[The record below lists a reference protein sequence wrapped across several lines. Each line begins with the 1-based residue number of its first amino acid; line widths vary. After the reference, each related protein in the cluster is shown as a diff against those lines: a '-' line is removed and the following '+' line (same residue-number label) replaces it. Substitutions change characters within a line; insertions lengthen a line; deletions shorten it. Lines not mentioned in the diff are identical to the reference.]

1 MAGEDGFKP
10 NYCKKQKKEIK
21 EILEV
26 ENKRES
32 E

>member
-21 EILEV
+21 EILEI
-26 ENKRES
+26 ENKSES